1 MTWRRSFILLLP
13 PASIT
18 VIHYIIYIQ
27 YMWVFLNHP
36 LHAYRWYKNAAAR
49 LLPRAKKTDH
59 VTPILAALHW
69 LPVHFWIQLKF
80 LLFVFKALNGQAPSY
95 LTDHLT
101 PLSSSRSL
109 RSSDR
114 AFLAVPRS
122 RFKTKSDGSFSIA
135 APRLWNQLPLDI
147 RLAPSITTFGTKLKT
162 HLYTSAIRI
171 LSMLYCFTV

>member
-1 MTWRRSFILLLP
+1 MKLERSNILALL
-13 PASIT
+13 T
-18 VIHYIIYIQ
+18 
-27 YMWVFLNHP
+27 
-36 LHAYRWYKNAAAR
+36 
-49 LLPRAKKTDH
+49 RAKKTDR
-59 VTPILAALHW
+59 VTPILASLHW
-69 LPVHFWIQLKF
+69 LPVHFRIQFKI

-122 RFKTKSDGSFSIA
+122 RLKTKGDRAFSIA

-147 RLAPSITTFGTKLKT
+147 RLAPSITTFKTKLKT
-162 HLYTSAIRI
+162 YLYSQA
-171 LSMLYCFTV
+171 F